1 MKVFFD
7 TNVVLEYLL
16 NRKCA
21 DDVERILYFLCEQEA
36 AKYISCGSFYTL
48 TYLLEIEFKKRG
60 ENIAENRIERLR
72 QYLNI
77 LLSEYEIIGRLD
89 WEAAVNDQ
97 RFSDIEDSY
106 QYQAA
111 LSADCDVLL
120 TLNVR
125 DFKYISSDKE
135 ISILTPAEFLDKY
148 CR

>member
-21 DDVERILYFLCEQEA
+21 DDVERILYFLCEKEA

-48 TYLLEIEFKKRG
+48 TYLLEIEFKRRG

-89 WEAAVNDQ
+89 WEAAVND
-97 RFSDIEDSY
+97 
-106 QYQAA
+106 
-111 LSADCDVLL
+111 
-120 TLNVR
+120 
-125 DFKYISSDKE
+125 
-135 ISILTPAEFLDKY
+135 
-148 CR
+148 

>member
-1 MKVFFD
+1 MASPIFNSVKPK
-7 TNVVLEYLL
+7 LE
-16 NRKCA
+16 
-21 DDVERILYFLCEQEA
+21 
-36 AKYISCGSFYTL
+36 
-48 TYLLEIEFKKRG
+48 
-60 ENIAENRIERLR
+60 
-72 QYLNI
+72 YLNI

-120 TLNVR
+120 TLNVH